1 MLTTEGKKHEPF
13 FSIIMPCYNSE
24 KYVDNAVQSII
35 GQTYDNWELIAIND
49 GSTDRTPEILN
60 NYAEKDARIK
70 VISKDNGGYC
80 SAVNMGLDYV
90 CGTYFLFMGSD
101 DGLLESALESIFK
114 KAGTSFAT
122 PPRFNCLQNDRMHK
136 QNSVRRG

>member
-1 MLTTEGKKHEPF
+1 MIIDQEKSYKPF

-24 KYVDNAVQSII
+24 SYVDSAVQSII

-60 NYAEKDARIK
+60 NYAEKDARIR
-70 VISKDNGGYC
+70 VLSKDNGGYC

-90 CGTYFLFMGSD
+90 SGTYFMFIGSD
-101 DGLLESALESIFK
+101 DGLSKSALESIFD
-114 KAGTSFAT
+114 KASTNIT
-122 PPRFNCLQNDRMHK
+122 NPPRFNCIQNDRIHK
-136 QNSVRRG
+136 QNTGRCG